1 MGQINFQ
8 FKLLIMKNLKN
19 RVQLIG
25 NIGKE
30 PEVKTF
36 DSGKTKAS
44 FSLATSESY
53 TDGEGKKVTDT
64 QWHQVVAWGNT
75 ANYIESYLE
84 KGNRIAVDGKLVHR
98 SYNDKDGVT
107 KYITEVLVNEILLL
121 TNKPA
126 AV

>member
-1 MGQINFQ
+1 
-8 FKLLIMKNLKN
+8 MKNLKN

-53 TDGEGKKVTDT
+53 TDAEGKKVTDT
-64 QWHQVVAWGNT
+64 QWHQIVV
-75 ANYIESYLE
+75 
-84 KGNRIAVDGKLVHR
+84 
-98 SYNDKDGVT
+98 
-107 KYITEVLVNEILLL
+107 
-121 TNKPA
+121 
-126 AV
+126 

>member
-1 MGQINFQ
+1 MN
-8 FKLLIMKNLKN
+8 NLKN

-44 FSLATSESY
+44 FSLATSENY
-53 TDGEGKKVTDT
+53 TDADGKKVQDT
-64 QWHQVVAWGNT
+64 QWHQIIAWGKT
-75 ANYIESYLE
+75 ANYIESYVD

-98 SYNDKDGVT
+98 SYNDKDGAT
-107 KYITEVLVNEILLL
+107 KYITEVLVNEVLLL

>member
-1 MGQINFQ
+1 
-8 FKLLIMKNLKN
+8 MKNLRN

-53 TDGEGKKVTDT
+53 TDADGKKVTDT
-64 QWHQVVAWGNT
+64 QWHQIVAWGNT

-98 SYNDKDGVT
+98 SYNDKDGTT

>member
-1 MGQINFQ
+1 
-8 FKLLIMKNLKN
+8 MKNLRN

-53 TDGEGKKVTDT
+53 TDADGKKVTDT
-64 QWHQVVAWGNT
+64 QWHQIVAWGNT
-75 ANYIESYLE
+75 ANYIESYIE

-98 SYNDKDGVT
+98 SYNDKDGAT

>member
-1 MGQINFQ
+1 MN
-8 FKLLIMKNLKN
+8 NLKN

-53 TDGEGKKVTDT
+53 KDAEGKKVQDT
-64 QWHQVVAWGNT
+64 QWHQIVAWGKT
-75 ANYIESYLE
+75 ANYIESYLD
-84 KGNRIAVDGKLVHR
+84 KGNRIAIDGKLVHR
-98 SYNDKDGVT
+98 SYNDKDGAT
-107 KYITEVLVNEILLL
+107 KYITEVLVNEVLLL
-121 TNKPA
+121 TNKQA

>member
-1 MGQINFQ
+1 
-8 FKLLIMKNLKN
+8 MKNLRN

-36 DSGKTKAS
+36 ESGKTKAS

-53 TDGEGKKVTDT
+53 TDADGKKVTDT
-64 QWHQVVAWGNT
+64 QWHQIVAWGNT

-98 SYNDKDGVT
+98 SYNDKDGAT

>member
-1 MGQINFQ
+1 
-8 FKLLIMKNLKN
+8 MKNLKN

-30 PEVKTF
+30 PEVKSF

-44 FSLATSESY
+44 FSLATSENY
-53 TDGEGKKVTDT
+53 TDADGKKVTDT
-64 QWHQVVAWGNT
+64 QWHQIVAWGNT
-75 ANYIESYLE
+75 ANYIESYLD

-121 TNKPA
+121 TSKPA

>member
-1 MGQINFQ
+1 
-8 FKLLIMKNLKN
+8 MKNLKN

-53 TDGEGKKVTDT
+53 TDADGKKVTDT
-64 QWHQVVAWGNT
+64 QWHQIVAWGNT
-75 ANYIESYLE
+75 ANYIESYLD